1 MKAVCVRLAHLP
13 NQIFFIFQTFGQP
26 PGRFVGHPH
35 AFGDCFVARIWS
47 FGSPF
52 MLHQVNDEHRFTMRE
67 GIRLETV
74 VIFQEESADLHMAV
88 GFQFGGPFF
97 GKWIFTWFNI
107 HGCTINSAGAF
118 GKSVRCFLYPCSCA

>member
-1 MKAVCVRLAHLP
+1 MEAVRVRLAHLT

-35 AFGDCFVARIWS
+35 ALGDCFVARIRS
-47 FGSPF
+47 GFSPF

-74 VIFQEESADLHMAV
+74 VIFQEESADLNMAGIN
-88 GFQFGGPFF
+88 GFPVQQPTFLQTDTCPVYFF
-97 GKWIFTWFNI
+97 IE
-107 HGCTINSAGAF
+107 A
-118 GKSVRCFLYPCSCA
+118 R